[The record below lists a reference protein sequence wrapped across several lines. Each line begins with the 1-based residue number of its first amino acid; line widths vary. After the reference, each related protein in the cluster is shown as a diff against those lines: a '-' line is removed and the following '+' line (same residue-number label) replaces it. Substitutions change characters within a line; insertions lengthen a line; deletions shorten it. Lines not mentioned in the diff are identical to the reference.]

1 METITIRPITP
12 ADDAAIARI
21 IRDNLKAH
29 HLDIP
34 GTAYFDPELTCL
46 SGFYRAKPDR
56 RAYIIAANQNG
67 IVIGG
72 VGIAEFEGL
81 PNCAELQKL
90 YLCDGEKGKGY
101 GKLLMQTAVEF
112 ARSAGY
118 DWLYLET
125 HTNLEAAI
133 GLYEKMGF
141 RRIEQPA
148 AVLHST
154 MNRFYRKRI

>member
-21 IRDNLKAH
+21 IRENLKAH

-46 SGFYRAKPDR
+46 SGFYGAKPDR
-56 RAYIIAANQNG
+56 RAYFIAANRDG
-67 IVIGG
+67 SVIGG
-72 VGIAEFEGL
+72 AGIAEFEGL

-101 GKLLMQTAVEF
+101 GKLLMQAAAAF
-112 ARSAGY
+112 ARAAGY
-118 DWLYLET
+118 DCLYLET

-141 RRIEQPA
+141 CRIEQPA

-154 MNRFYRKRI
+154 MNRFYWKRI